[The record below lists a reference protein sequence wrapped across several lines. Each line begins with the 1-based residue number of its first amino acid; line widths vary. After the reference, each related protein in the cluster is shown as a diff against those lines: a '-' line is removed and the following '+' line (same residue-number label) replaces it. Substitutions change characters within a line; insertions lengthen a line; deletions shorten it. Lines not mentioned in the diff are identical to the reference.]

1 MKLVITLNQSEL
13 KLEIR
18 QNGRVL
24 DPVVEIRKNRTKGAV
39 KAAGS
44 SNFHYGV
51 DSETLSYYHDLS
63 EKLITSLDKLL
74 KRNNIDTTALNS
86 FKIRG
91 NTGKNSTSYKIAA
104 AFIEGLR
111 AGA

>member
-1 MKLVITLNQSEL
+1 MKLVITLNQSEF

-18 QNGRVL
+18 QKGRVL
-24 DPVVEIRKNRTKGAV
+24 D
-39 KAAGS
+39 
-44 SNFHYGV
+44 
-51 DSETLSYYHDLS
+51 SETFSYYHDLS

-74 KRNNIDTTALNS
+74 KRNSIDTTALNL

-104 AFIEGLR
+104 AFIEGLG
-111 AGA
+111 AGV

>member
-1 MKLVITLNQSEL
+1 MILSVFIE
-13 KLEIR
+13 
-18 QNGRVL
+18 QNLIKMSLAEKGKVL
-24 DPVVEIRKNRTKGAV
+24 
-39 KAAGS
+39 
-44 SNFHYGV
+44 
-51 DSETLSYYHDLS
+51 DSETFSYYHDIS

-86 FKIRG
+86 FKIQG

-104 AFIEGLR
+104 TFIEGLR

>member
-18 QNGRVL
+18 QKSRV
-24 DPVVEIRKNRTKGAV
+24 I
-39 KAAGS
+39 
-44 SNFHYGV
+44 
-51 DSETLSYYHDLS
+51 DSETLLYYHDLS

>member
-1 MKLVITLNQSEL
+1 MKLIITLNQNEL
-13 KLEIR
+13 QLEIR
-18 QNGRVL
+18 QKGRVL
-24 DPVVEIRKNRTKGAV
+24 
-39 KAAGS
+39 
-44 SNFHYGV
+44 
-51 DSETLSYYHDLS
+51 DSETLSYYHDIS

-74 KRNNIDTTALNS
+74 KRNNIDPVKSSKTGAAKRQFDGVDTTALKS

-111 AGA
+111 TGA

>member
-1 MKLVITLNQSEL
+1 MILSVFIEQNL
-13 KLEIR
+13 IR
-18 QNGRVL
+18 MSLAEKGKVL
-24 DPVVEIRKNRTKGAV
+24 
-39 KAAGS
+39 
-44 SNFHYGV
+44 
-51 DSETLSYYHDLS
+51 DSETFSYYHDIS